1 MDKSGDI
8 GRLRL
13 DGSYEFMGRRD
24 SQVKLNG
31 QRVELD
37 EITGAIPVSYTHRDV
52 YKRQD
57 AWFELLRHQRFPFA
71 HIEKMYLEQ
80 RNQEGRLFHIALSYQ
95 NSQMAESRDTSVL
108 LSGRWHYSGYQ
119 SEQLCIHLTNLFDN
133 KCYSV
138 DYDYLTQFFA
148 REEIE
153 RLHHTLCNIPVS

>member
-1 MDKSGDI
+1 MFVTTLPFFNKIDD
-8 GRLRL
+8 
-13 DGSYEFMGRRD
+13 EWTWNQF
-24 SQVKLNG
+24 NE
-31 QRVELD
+31 EL
-37 EITGAIPVSYTHRDV
+37 T
-52 YKRQD
+52 D

-138 DYDYLTQFFA
+138 DYDYLTQFLP
-148 REEIE
+148 EK
-153 RLHHTLCNIPVS
+153 RLNGCITHSAIFCWKHSATRISRFISCLF